1 MRGCGA
7 KRRSAA
13 VIGIYFLIL
22 IVFIGSTVRADTPV
36 RFGDPVA
43 GLTAAELDRFAE
55 GRDEFEEEETAEQGL
70 GPVFN
75 ASSCAACHSSPA
87 VGGDSNI
94 LETRFGIAGKKFDP
108 LPHSGGSLIQTE
120 GIDVARGC
128 LGETVP
134 SDANVVAKRKSTP
147 LFGLGL
153 VDHVPDE
160 TLRTLAAG
168 QPPGVA
174 GQVSIVTD
182 AASGATRVGRFG
194 WKAQVATLL
203 TFSADAYL
211 NEMGITSP
219 IFTEENAPGG
229 DKQRL
234 KLCDNVAD
242 PEDDGTGVAA
252 FADFMTMLAAPP
264 RGVINASVQRGAQ
277 VFERIGCAICHV
289 PQLKTGRSA
298 IAALNN
304 VWFAPY
310 SDFLLHD
317 MDKLG
322 DGIEQGTA
330 NGRQMRTA
338 PLWGLRV
345 RTRFLHDGRSSTL
358 QAAIGE
364 HAGQGE
370 AARAAFAKLGTGDA
384 ADLIA
389 FLRSL

>member
-1 MRGCGA
+1 MRDCRA
-7 KRRSAA
+7 STATA
-13 VIGIYFLIL
+13 SLVLVIVVL
-22 IVFIGSTVRADTPV
+22 VTTARADRPV
-36 RFGDPVA
+36 TFGDAIA
-43 GLTAAELDRFAE
+43 GLSPTEQTRFEE
-55 GRDEFEEEETAEQGL
+55 GLDEFNEVETAEDGL

-75 ASSCAACHSSPA
+75 ATSCAACHSSPA

-94 LETRFGIAGKKFDP
+94 LETRFGIVRKKFDP

-120 GIDVARGC
+120 GIDPAKGC
-128 LGETVP
+128 VGETAP

-160 TLRTLAAG
+160 TLRQLAAG
-168 QPPGVA
+168 QPQSVA
-174 GQVSIVTD
+174 GQVSIVKD

-219 IFTEENAPGG
+219 IFTEENVPGG
-229 DKQRL
+229 DPRLL
-234 KLCDNVAD
+234 KLCDTVAD

-252 FADFMTMLAAPP
+252 FADFMTMLAPPP
-264 RGVINASVQRGAQ
+264 RGVITASVQRGAE
-277 VFERIGCAICHV
+277 VFDRIGCAICHV
-289 PQLKTGRSA
+289 AQLKTGPSA
-298 IAALNN
+298 IAVLDN
-304 VWFAPY
+304 VLFAPY

-317 MDKLG
+317 MGKLG
-322 DGIEQGTA
+322 DGIEQGSA
-330 NGRQMRTA
+330 NGQQMRTA

-370 AARAAFAKLGTGDA
+370 AARKAFEDLGTGDA
-384 ADLIA
+384 EDLIA